1 MYIALSPAY
10 SIRNEANASFL
21 IRVDKI
27 INLRKS
33 ELGTFCIPPFI
44 GYILSHIGDYEYP
57 ESVNAVS
64 VALNVSST
72 AIDNFVRQ
80 LVDNDESKEFV
91 LSDTQSV
98 VLPQG
103 LLRQCSEH
111 CESIVFED
119 EGFNGL
125 GDYVITRPN
134 VPLYANLMVTTKCT
148 TDCIYCY
155 ANRKLHPAMETEKIL
170 DLIRELRNQGT
181 INVTLTG
188 GDIFAHPDWHAILK
202 CMRQYG
208 YKPYLSTKT
217 PLNYEQIK
225 YLRDLGYDE
234 IQFSLDSV
242 DPNIL
247 MKLINVRESYLE
259 RLTSFLNCSSELGLD
274 VLVRS
279 VLTKMNSSRD
289 KISFLYKYLSEFKC
303 VKEWVMTPAFFSKY
317 KESEY
322 KSLEVNNDDLIWV
335 FEFSRRSDLAF
346 GVGLSKISANG
357 YELKKSKTTEDYVC
371 QNQVCMANTTCI
383 SILANGDCSVC
394 EMLYDNPEYLI
405 GNVHN
410 SSIRE
415 IWNSEKAM
423 GLYRM
428 TQNLFPEASPCRRC
442 DVFGKCRNEYGK
454 RVCYLDIAKSGKT
467 KWYPDP
473 RCPEAEE
480 VDLIL

>member
-1 MYIALSPAY
+1 
-10 SIRNEANASFL
+10 
-21 IRVDKI
+21 
-27 INLRKS
+27 
-33 ELGTFCIPPFI
+33 
-44 GYILSHIGDYEYP
+44 
-57 ESVNAVS
+57 
-64 VALNVSST
+64 
-72 AIDNFVRQ
+72 
-80 LVDNDESKEFV
+80 
-91 LSDTQSV
+91 
-98 VLPQG
+98 
-103 LLRQCSEH
+103 
-111 CESIVFED
+111 
-119 EGFNGL
+119 
-125 GDYVITRPN
+125 
-134 VPLYANLMVTTKCT
+134 
-148 TDCIYCY
+148 
-155 ANRKLHPAMETEKIL
+155 
-170 DLIRELRNQGT
+170 
-181 INVTLTG
+181 
-188 GDIFAHPDWHAILK
+188 
-202 CMRQYG
+202 
-208 YKPYLSTKT
+208 
-217 PLNYEQIK
+217 
-225 YLRDLGYDE
+225 
-234 IQFSLDSV
+234 
-242 DPNIL
+242 
-247 MKLINVRESYLE
+247 
-259 RLTSFLNCSSELGLD
+259 
-274 VLVRS
+274 
-279 VLTKMNSSRD
+279 
-289 KISFLYKYLSEFKC
+289 
-303 VKEWVMTPAFFSKY
+303 MTPAFFSKY

>member
-155 ANRKLHPAMETEKIL
+155 ANRKLHPDMETGKIL
-170 DLIRELRNQGT
+170 DLIRE
-181 INVTLTG
+181 
-188 GDIFAHPDWHAILK
+188 
-202 CMRQYG
+202 
-208 YKPYLSTKT
+208 
-217 PLNYEQIK
+217 
-225 YLRDLGYDE
+225 
-234 IQFSLDSV
+234 
-242 DPNIL
+242 
-247 MKLINVRESYLE
+247 
-259 RLTSFLNCSSELGLD
+259 
-274 VLVRS
+274 
-279 VLTKMNSSRD
+279 
-289 KISFLYKYLSEFKC
+289 
-303 VKEWVMTPAFFSKY
+303 
-317 KESEY
+317 
-322 KSLEVNNDDLIWV
+322 
-335 FEFSRRSDLAF
+335 
-346 GVGLSKISANG
+346 
-357 YELKKSKTTEDYVC
+357 
-371 QNQVCMANTTCI
+371 
-383 SILANGDCSVC
+383 
-394 EMLYDNPEYLI
+394 
-405 GNVHN
+405 
-410 SSIRE
+410 
-415 IWNSEKAM
+415 
-423 GLYRM
+423 
-428 TQNLFPEASPCRRC
+428 
-442 DVFGKCRNEYGK
+442 
-454 RVCYLDIAKSGKT
+454 
-467 KWYPDP
+467 
-473 RCPEAEE
+473 
-480 VDLIL
+480 